1 MGVSG
6 LKIYYKI
13 CECLYSSFFY
23 LMIMEKEVD
32 ILKIMKKEKCSWE
45 EASKRQEERKDLNKF
60 F

>member
-1 MGVSG
+1 
-6 LKIYYKI
+6 
-13 CECLYSSFFY
+13 
-23 LMIMEKEVD
+23 MEKEVD